1 MFVIK
6 RKWRNDKV
14 KKFLGI
20 FVIGVLII
28 GAAGYKVIPLLYE
41 KATAEEYYVQIQG
54 NEDKQQHPTTD
65 EYKLNAFNKDGEKTK
80 IVFSVFDNE
89 TPTPLLLRVN
99 VLKSTD
105 SEGNHF
111 VKNYEKVKEA
121 ELPEKVKEKIK
132 ED

>member
-1 MFVIK
+1 M
-6 RKWRNDKV
+6 
-14 KKFLGI
+14 KKYLGI

-28 GAAGYKVIPLLYE
+28 GAVGYKALPGFFE

-65 EYKLNAFNKDGEKTK
+65 EYNLNAFNKDGKKTK
-80 IVFSVFDNE
+80 ITFSVSDEKVE
-89 TPTPLLLRVN
+89 TPVFLRVN

-105 SEGNHF
+105 PEGNHF
-111 VKNYEKVKEA
+111 VKNYEKVKET

-132 ED
+132 EN